1 MFHHP
6 EFHYSTRE
14 EATRFYD
21 WMAKVLLSKA
31 DTDGDGKMSADEFSA
46 QKTKEREI
54 YQWHKDGKKAGPP
67 EVRERHA
74 KDMAKAERRRFK
86 AWGDADGDGK
96 LTLPEMA
103 KFIERTQ
110 EQDLHADHHG
120 TFQLLDKDRDG
131 KLSADEV
138 SVDTSSLPEHLHRYF
153 SDRTEL

>member
-1 MFHHP
+1 M
-6 EFHYSTRE
+6 
-14 EATRFYD
+14 
-21 WMAKVLLSKA
+21 
-31 DTDGDGKMSADEFSA
+31 
-46 QKTKEREI
+46 
-54 YQWHKDGKKAGPP
+54 
-67 EVRERHA
+67 RERHA